1 MAIPATTIIK
11 SLRKGA
17 ADEDIA
23 QDIAKAV
30 ERVKATGKKAKVQIV
45 LTIEPAGLDKNAKD
59 LVVDKVWITDEVKLA
74 LPKLPTKQ
82 SLMFIKEDSN
92 DLTKDAPQTS
102 IHGVREPEPTNRA
115 G

>member
-1 MAIPATTIIK
+1 MIPATTIIK

-23 QDIAKAV
+23 KEIDAAV
-30 ERVKATGKKAKVQIV
+30 ERVKATGKKAKVSII
-45 LTIEPAGLDKNAKD
+45 LTIEPAGMEKDAKD
-59 LVVDKVWITDEVKLA
+59 LVVDKVWISDEVKLA
-74 LPKLPTKQ
+74 LPKLPTKK

-102 IHGVREPEPTNRA
+102 IHGIREDVKSA
-115 G
+115 